1 MEERGGKAGVRGRTR
16 RNSAADTHKVLPI
29 PGSSSPERI
38 LSNIAAQDVQLTD
51 AEVKEIDDVLANFN
65 VSGDRYPQQFMKDL
79 VS

>member
-1 MEERGGKAGVRGRTR
+1 M
-16 RNSAADTHKVLPI
+16 PI

-51 AEVKEIDDVLANFN
+51 AEVKEIDDVLASFT

-79 VS
+79 VSYGRLDAK